1 MSAGPQARSRRGFI
15 GGFGA
20 GAVAALAVVALIVAI
35 SGGFGDSGLTSQA
48 SQVIRDDYVQP
59 VKGSVLDQASL
70 DGIIREL
77 RRRYDDHFSH
87 YLDPRELRQFEATS
101 SGHFSGVGLTVTG
114 VKRGLRV
121 AGVLRDTPAQ
131 RARIEEGDLITA
143 VDGRSLRGVPPEVST
158 ARIKGPPGTPVELRV
173 IPGSG
178 GAGRNVK
185 LERASVQLPVA
196 QGEIR
201 RAGAS
206 KAAYVRYTSFTAG
219 AHGDLRS
226 TLERLYRRG
235 AKGLVLDLRDNG
247 GGLLNEA
254 VLSAS
259 VFLSKGALVVSTDS
273 RTMGH
278 RDYEATGDP
287 LPQHPMVVLI
297 NRDTA
302 SAAEILASALG
313 DHHLATIVG
322 TRSFGKGTF
331 QEVIHLAAGG
341 ALDLTVGEYLTADG
355 ISLAG
360 KGIKP
365 DVRAVDD
372 PETPRDEALRR
383 ALAVLAEKMAVEN
396 R

>member
-1 MSAGPQARSRRGFI
+1 
-15 GGFGA
+15 
-20 GAVAALAVVALIVAI
+20 VAALAVVALIVAI
-35 SGGFGDSGLTSQA
+35 SGGFGDSDLTSQA
-48 SQVIRDDYVQP
+48 SEAIRDDYYKP
-59 VKGSVLDQASL
+59 VKDSVLDKASV
-70 DGIIREL
+70 DGIISEL
-77 RRRYDDHFSH
+77 RKRYDDRFSH
-87 YLDPRELRQFEATS
+87 YLDPRELRQFDLAA
-101 SGHFSGVGLTVTG
+101 SGRFSGVGLTVTG
-114 VKRGLRV
+114 VRRGLRV
-121 AGVLRDTPAQ
+121 ASVLPGTPAQ

-143 VDGRSLRGVPPEVST
+143 VDGRSLVGVAPEVST
-158 ARIKGPPGTPVELRV
+158 ARIKGPAGTPVELRV
-173 IPGSG
+173 VSASG
-178 GAGRNVK
+178 GGTRDVHLK
-185 LERASVQLPVA
+185 RASVELPVA
-196 QGEIR
+196 PGEIR
-201 RAGAS
+201 RAGTS
-206 KAAYVRYTSFTAG
+206 KAAYVRYASFRSG

-235 AKGLVLDLRDNG
+235 AEGLVLDLRGNG

-259 VFLSKGALVVSTDS
+259 VFLPKGELVVSTDS

-287 LPQHPMVVLI
+287 LPQHPTVVLI

-302 SAAEILASALG
+302 SAAEILASALR

-341 ALDLTVGEYLTADG
+341 ALDLTVGEYFTANG
-355 ISLAG
+355 TSLAG

-365 DVRAVDD
+365 DVRALDD
-372 PETPRDEALRR
+372 PQTPRDEGLRR